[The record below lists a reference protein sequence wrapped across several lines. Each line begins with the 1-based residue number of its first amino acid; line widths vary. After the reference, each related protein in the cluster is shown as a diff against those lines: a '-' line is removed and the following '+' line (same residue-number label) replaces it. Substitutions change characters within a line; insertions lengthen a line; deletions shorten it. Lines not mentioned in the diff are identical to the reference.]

1 MDADRQHAH
10 ELIDL
15 LPPAQVAAL
24 VGLLETIANPA
35 SRQLPD
41 VPIEDEEMSPEERQA
56 VERSKEWFRH
66 NDGISFEQLADE
78 LGFSMEQ
85 IRNRRL
91 DDDQSSAA

>member
-24 VGLLETIANPA
+24 VGLLETIANPTLRSFTDQA
-35 SRQLPD
+35 
-41 VPIEDEEMSPEERQA
+41 IEDEEISPEEQQS

-66 NDGISFEQLADE
+66 NRGTPIGDLAEE
-78 LGFSMEQ
+78 LGLSIEE
-85 IRNRRL
+85 IRNHRL